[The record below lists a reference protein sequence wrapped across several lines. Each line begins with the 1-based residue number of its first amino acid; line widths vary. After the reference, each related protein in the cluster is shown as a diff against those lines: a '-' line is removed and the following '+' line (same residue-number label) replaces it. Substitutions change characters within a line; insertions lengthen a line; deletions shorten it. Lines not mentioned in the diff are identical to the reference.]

1 MTNIEADLSAL
12 GLVARDAQ
20 TLMAGWL
27 KQDADE
33 GRISLIEAPPAT
45 GKTLVMLQHALRLAE
60 RTGDRVVVAVP
71 TLSVMRQTLDAG
83 RRLIAATEMATDLA
97 PIYGRQE
104 YVNPDMTGEWLSER
118 LPEALPVFAAW
129 CSNQREEP
137 ITGGWTRSSLDE
149 AFRDAGYDID
159 LGIETTLLSRRHQE
173 AEAAYRRQYET
184 NAQVIVCTHVLLAR
198 DVTTRVGRRTD
209 DHGDMS
215 AMVLANERRLREE
228 TADDRILP
236 EWRHLI
242 VDEAHQLAT
251 GFMMALTSRL
261 SFRRLLSILGDRH
274 ADGAAVPD
282 RPLALLKRTVAM
294 FESGSDVR
302 KGVRSRRLGMDGK
315 HDRALVRAV
324 EQCIPENAATL
335 GASEADTGYLRRFRD
350 AAVLAQRGRSRVTP
364 SMTWSEIHHV
374 LGLSVTPLSFGRQLD
389 FLFRSCRS
397 AALLSATLYSHDD
410 DEPHDHVARQLML
423 PLDRVGLHP
432 PIPSDWQTRDVI
444 LHLPEGEMARDL
456 DPRRR
461 DWASSLAET
470 IALAAVD
477 SALGMLVLATS
488 HADIAE
494 VNELLEEDH
503 SDRLIVTDE
512 RGVGPAARRFVEAAR
527 AGQRPIWLATGP
539 AWTGL
544 DLPEDAIDS
553 LLVTRLPYGLSNP
566 VMHEHLMGTV
576 RTKLDFRDA
585 ETDMIKTLRQGIG
598 RLVRDRDSRRPRFL
612 WMADGRL
619 DGARAG
625 LRARAMLGCYADQV
639 AFDR

>member
-1 MTNIEADLSAL
+1 MTEMEADLSAM
-12 GLVARDAQ
+12 GLVARDEQ

-27 KQDADE
+27 RQDADE

-60 RTGDRVVVAVP
+60 RTGERVLLAVP
-71 TLSVMRQTLDAG
+71 TLSVMRQTMEAG
-83 RRLIAATEMATDLA
+83 RRLIAATGMETALA

-104 YVNPDMTGEWLSER
+104 YVNPDATGEWLAER
-118 LPEALPVFAAW
+118 LPETLPVLAAW
-129 CSNQREEP
+129 CAEQD
-137 ITGGWTRSSLDE
+137 GAGWTRSSLDD
-149 AFRDAGYDID
+149 AFREAGYDVD
-159 LGIETTLLSRRHQE
+159 LGVETTLLSRRHQE

-184 NAQVIVCTHVLLAR
+184 TAQVLLCTHVLLAR
-198 DVTTRVGRRTD
+198 DVATRVGRRTD
-209 DHGDMS
+209 DLSDMP

-261 SFRRLLSILGDRH
+261 SFRRLLSILEVRL
-274 ADGAAVPD
+274 ADGAD
-282 RPLALLKRTVAM
+282 ILERPYALLKRMVDL
-294 FESGSDVR
+294 FENGSDVR
-302 KGVRSRRLGMDGK
+302 KGVRSRRLGMEGR

-324 EQCIPENAATL
+324 EQCIPENPAAL
-335 GASEADTGYLRRFRD
+335 GGSEADTGYLRRFRD
-350 AAVLAQRGRSRVTP
+350 AAALAQRGRTRVAP

-410 DEPHDHVARQLML
+410 DEPHDHLARQLML

-432 PIPSDWQTRDVI
+432 PIPSDWQTRDVT
-444 LHLPEGEMARDL
+444 LHLPEGEMAQDL

-461 DWASSLAET
+461 DWTSSLAET

-477 SALGMLVLATS
+477 SELGMLVLATS

-494 VNELLEEDH
+494 VNELLDEDH
-503 SDRLIVTDE
+503 GDRLVVTDE

-527 AGQRPIWLATGP
+527 AGLRPIWLATGP

-544 DLPEDAIDS
+544 DLPEDSIDS

-576 RTKLDFRDA
+576 RTRLDFRDA

-619 DGARAG
+619 DGERAG
-625 LRARAMLGCYADQV
+625 MRARSMLARYADQV
-639 AFDR
+639 AFGR